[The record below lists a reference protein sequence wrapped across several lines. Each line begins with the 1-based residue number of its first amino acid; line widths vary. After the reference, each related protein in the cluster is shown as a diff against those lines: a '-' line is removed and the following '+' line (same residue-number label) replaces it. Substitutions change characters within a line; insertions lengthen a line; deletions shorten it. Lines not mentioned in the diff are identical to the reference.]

1 MNAKEQTV
9 EKIEAL
15 LDCRFDQKGYEFKD
29 FLSRIIDQ
37 YYKAR
42 TIEILEQLDQQ
53 GLMLDDI
60 KIGGTD

>member
-15 LDCRFDQKGYEFKD
+15 LDYRFDQKGYEFQD
-29 FLSRIIDQ
+29 SLSRIIDQ